1 MDADNADTK
10 MNSKSQ
16 RNGIPLATPVIPL
29 QSQCPT
35 ESTEEYAD
43 HVSEG
48 LGPVYY
54 SSVNGGDHMNE
65 LLCQYDYIPANVH
78 TVPMETNPA
87 YQHQSNI
94 IPGRRSDAIL
104 NKESSTPNDPVS
116 MTTNPAYQSTHFHC
130 RNSDAILNKDLST
143 ANDPVFMATNP
154 AYQSTHFHCRS
165 SDAILNKDL
174 STANDPV
181 FMAANPAYQS
191 TSFPSRGSDA
201 I

>member
-1 MDADNADTK
+1 

-16 RNGIPLATPVIPL
+16 RNGTPLATPAIPL
-29 QSQCPT
+29 QSQCPI
-35 ESTEEYAD
+35 ESTEEYVD
-43 HVSEG
+43 HVNEG

-54 SSVNGGDHMNE
+54 SSVNGGDCVNE
-65 LLCQYDYIPANVH
+65 PLCQYDYVPANVH

-94 IPGRRSDAIL
+94 FPGSRSSDAIL

-116 MTTNPAYQSTHFHC
+116 MTTNPAYKSTHFHC
-130 RNSDAILNKDLST
+130 RSSDAVLNKDLST

-154 AYQSTHFHCRS
+154 AYQST
-165 SDAILNKDL
+165 
-174 STANDPV
+174 
-181 FMAANPAYQS
+181 
-191 TSFPSRGSDA
+191 SFPSRGSGA

>member
-1 MDADNADTK
+1 

-16 RNGIPLATPVIPL
+16 RNGTPLATPAIPL
-29 QSQCPT
+29 QSQCPI
-35 ESTEEYAD
+35 ELTEEYVD
-43 HVSEG
+43 HVNEG

-54 SSVNGGDHMNE
+54 SSVNGGDYVNE
-65 LLCQYDYIPANVH
+65 LLCQYDYIPPNVDP
-78 TVPMETNPA
+78 VPMETNPA

-94 IPGRRSDAIL
+94 FPGSRSSDAIL
-104 NKESSTPNDPVS
+104 NRESSTPNDPVS
-116 MTTNPAYQSTHFHC
+116 MT
-130 RNSDAILNKDLST
+130 
-143 ANDPVFMATNP
+143 TNP

-181 FMAANPAYQS
+181 FMATNPAYQS
-191 TSFPSRGSDA
+191 TSFPSRGSGA